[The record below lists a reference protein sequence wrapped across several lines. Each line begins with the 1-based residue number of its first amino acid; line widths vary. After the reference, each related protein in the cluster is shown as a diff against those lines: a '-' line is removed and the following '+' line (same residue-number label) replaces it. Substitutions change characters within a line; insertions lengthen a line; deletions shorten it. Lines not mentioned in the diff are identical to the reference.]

1 MAPLNDWENPAVQG
15 IHREPMHAAFL
26 PFSDV
31 SDALRNDRERS
42 PYFLLLNGS
51 WKFLFS
57 PTPEQAPPGFEDPAF
72 DDSGWDTIPVPSNWQ
87 VLGYG
92 IPRYLAANYAFDT
105 SRCPQVP
112 HDTNETGSY
121 RLTFSVPETWRERQI
136 FLVFEGVDSAFYVYL
151 NGRKIGF
158 SKDSRLPA
166 EFNITPYLKEG
177 ENTLAVRVFRWSDG
191 SYLEDQDM
199 WFLSGIFRDVYLMAL
214 PPAHIR
220 DFVIHTP
227 LDGAYRNARLEVT
240 LFLKNYT
247 SHSFQG
253 LTLEASLYDS
263 SGNLAHGWVRSAT
276 FDLLG
281 DAEETF
287 VLSDDVPE
295 PALWTAET
303 PNLYTLILTLRDG
316 QGNLLEVLRHPV
328 GFRTVE
334 VMDGKIFVNG
344 SPIILRGVNRHEHL
358 PQSGHAITVESMIQ
372 DILLMKQAN
381 INAVRTSHYP
391 NDPRWYDLC
400 DQYGLYLI
408 DEANIESHGLWD
420 RFARD
425 PAWRTAFLERGS
437 RMVIRD
443 RNHPSVIIW
452 SLGNESGYG
461 ENHAALAEWIHTHDP
476 TRPVHYESARN
487 EPYLDI
493 LSAMYPRLDQ
503 LVEYATAPGETRP
516 FVLCEYAHAM
526 GNSPGNLKDYW
537 DIIETYPRL
546 CGAFVWDWVDQGL
559 ERTTPD
565 GRRWYAYGGDFGDA
579 PSDFSFCC
587 NGIVFPDRTPHPA
600 YWEVK
605 KVYEPVRVEAVDAL
619 QGRLRLR
626 NRYAFRDLSHLTL
639 HWQVISQG
647 EVWQRGEM
655 PAPAV
660 PAGERREITLP
671 LDALPDESEHE
682 VWLEVSFRLKEDEPW
697 APAGHEVAWE
707 QIALPI
713 PRKAAIP
720 VPLEKMPA
728 LTVQENG
735 ALVTLNGGA
744 ATARLDRAAGRLVSL
759 QIEGRELL
767 AQSPR
772 VQIWRAPTEN
782 DLNTWG
788 EERAA
793 LRWRASGYDQLEETV
808 SQVLFRILS
817 PYSARMVV
825 HSRLAVPDH
834 VNLPPFET
842 AEQRLRLFQNG
853 LNVYFDEA
861 ALDALI
867 ARVGM
872 EKEVP
877 KAPDK
882 PARTQA
888 LVQVMAQHGRIAD
901 LLETARAFLLERGQ
915 SLPYDVQELLS
926 RGVSDVYLP
935 RAAFDLTTTYT
946 FYTSGDLLIEVDFAP
961 AVSGLPFLPRL
972 GIEMALQ
979 PGLERV
985 QWYGRGAH
993 EAYSDRQESARV
1005 GVYEMSVDDLFVPY
1019 VVPQENGTRSEVRWV
1034 CLRNEDGKGLGACAE
1049 APFFFSAHHFTV
1061 DDLTRARHPHEL
1073 TRVPEV
1079 ILHLDPFHSGL
1090 GSASCGPGRLERDQV
1105 KAEAHYF
1112 RLRLRPLHPGDSPWE
1127 LSRQRL

>member
-1 MAPLNDWENPAVQG
+1 MTAWNDWENPAVQG
-15 IHREPMHAAFL
+15 IHREPMHATLL
-26 PFSDV
+26 PYSDTA
-31 SDALRNDRERS
+31 DALRNERERS

-51 WKFLFS
+51 WKFHFS
-57 PTPEQAPPGFEDPAF
+57 PTPEDAPAGFEAPDF
-72 DDSGWDTIPVPSNWQ
+72 DDSAWDTLPVPSNWQ

-92 IPRYLAANYAFDT
+92 IPRYLASSYAFDT
-105 SRCPQVP
+105 SACPKVP

-151 NGRKIGF
+151 NGKMVGF

-177 ENTLAVRVFRWSDG
+177 ENVLAVRVFRWSDG

-199 WFLSGIFRDVYLMAL
+199 WFLSGIFRDVYLIAR

-227 LDGAYRNARLEVT
+227 LTDDYRHARLEVT
-240 LFLKNYT
+240 LFVKNQ
-247 SHSFQG
+247 SARSFQG
-253 LTLEASLYDS
+253 LTLEAALYDS
-263 SGNLAHGWVRSAT
+263 AGNPAHGWVRSAT

-281 DAEETF
+281 ESEETF
-287 VLSDDVPE
+287 VLSDDVPDA
-295 PALWTAET
+295 ALWTAET
-303 PNLYTLILTLRDG
+303 PNLYTLILSLRDA

-334 VMDGKIFVNG
+334 VHDGKIFVNG

-420 RFARD
+420 RFAKD

-452 SLGNESGYG
+452 SMGNESGYG
-461 ENHAALAEWIHTHDP
+461 ENHAALAEWMHTHDP
-476 TRPVHYESARN
+476 TRLVHYESARN

-503 LVEYATAPGETRP
+503 LVEYATALGETRP

-565 GRRWYAYGGDFGDA
+565 GRRWYAYGGDFGDS

-605 KVYEPVRVEAVDAL
+605 KVYEPVRVEAMDAL
-619 QGRLRLR
+619 QGRLSLR

-639 HWQVISQG
+639 RWQVTSAG
-647 EVWQRGEM
+647 EVWQSGEM
-655 PAPAV
+655 PV
-660 PAGERREITLP
+660 PPVSAGESREIVLP
-671 LDALPDESEHE
+671 LESLPDESEHE
-682 VWLEVSFRLKEDEPW
+682 VILEVSFRLKEDEPW

-707 QIALPI
+707 QIVLPI
-713 PRKAAIP
+713 PRKTPLP

-728 LTVQENG
+728 LTVKEDG
-735 ALVTLNGGA
+735 AQVTLNGGA
-744 ATARLDRAAGRLVSL
+744 VTACFDRAAGKLVSL
-759 QIEGRELL
+759 QIQGRELL
-767 AQSPR
+767 AQAPK

-788 EERAA
+788 DERAA
-793 LRWRASGYDQLEETV
+793 LRWRAAGYDQLEETV
-808 SQVLFRILS
+808 SQVLFRALS

-825 HSRLAVPDH
+825 HSRLAVPNH
-834 VNLPPFET
+834 VTLPPFET

-853 LNVYFDEA
+853 LNVYFDDA

-867 ARVGM
+867 ARLGVKDDLPKKV
-872 EKEVP
+872 EKT
-877 KAPDK
+877 
-882 PARTQA
+882 ARTQA
-888 LVQVMAQHGRIAD
+888 LVQVMAQSGRIAD

-926 RGVSDVYLP
+926 RGVSDIYLP
-935 RAAFDLTTTYT
+935 RAAFNLTTTYT
-946 FYTSGDLLIEVDFAP
+946 FYTSGDLLIEVDFVP

-972 GIEMALQ
+972 GIEAVLQ
-979 PGLERV
+979 PGMERV
-985 QWYGRGAH
+985 QWYGRGPH

-1005 GVYEMSVDDLFVPY
+1005 GVYQMNVDDLFVPY

-1034 CLRNEDGKGLGACAE
+1034 CLRDEAGNGLGVCAE
-1049 APFFFSAHHFTV
+1049 TPFFFSAHHYTV
-1061 DDLTRARHPHEL
+1061 EDLTQARHPHEL

-1079 ILHLDPFHSGL
+1079 ILHVDPFHSGL

-1105 KAEAHYF
+1105 KAEEHYF
-1112 RLRLRPLHPGDSPWE
+1112 RLRLRPLQSDDSPWA